1 MFGWEFPPYVAGGLA
16 TATLGL
22 VKGLLQCGVDVTLV
36 VPFRSD
42 TPFAA
47 TGFQLVHAPDV
58 AVRAAHRLRIRHV
71 PSALVPY
78 GTAESYAQMMEE
90 LARAP
95 LVSAGQSPSH
105 VYGGNLYAEVER
117 FAAVAEYIAGEE
129 PHDVIDCHDWMT
141 YAAGI
146 RARETSG
153 RPLVTHIHA
162 TEFDRSIGGANPVI
176 MERESLGLHAATRVI
191 ANSAMLKRRV
201 TQEYDVPSGRIDV
214 IHWGVEWQPAPTDA
228 REPNLFGGAGP
239 VVLFLGRVTHQKGPR
254 YFVETARRVMDF
266 LPDAHFIVAGD
277 GDQLPDT
284 MLRAAELGIADRIF
298 FTGGLSGHDVDR
310 AFRLAD
316 VCVMPS
322 VSEPFGIVA
331 LESVRNGTPCI
342 VPRDSGVAEV
352 LTNVI
357 KVDFWDVDEMTNQI
371 VALARY
377 PVLHAELRD
386 RGLAELS
393 LPRFTLREPAR
404 LTLDV
409 YRRAALDAA

>member
-47 TGFQLVHAPDV
+47 SGFHLVHAPDV
-58 AVRAAHRLRIRHV
+58 AVRAADRLRIRHV
-71 PSALVPY
+71 PSALIPY
-78 GTAESYAQMMEE
+78 GTAESYAQMMEQ
-90 LARAP
+90 LARSP
-95 LVSAGQSPSH
+95 LLSAGQSPSH
-105 VYGGNLYAEVER
+105 VYGGDLYAEVER
-117 FAAVAEYIAGEE
+117 FAAVAECIADEE

-146 RARETSG
+146 RAHEISG

-162 TEFDRSIGGANPVI
+162 TEFDRSIGGANPAIV
-176 MERESLGLHAATRVI
+176 EREWTGLHAAARVVS
-191 ANSAMLKRRV
+191 NSAMLKRRV
-201 TQEYDVPSGRIDV
+201 MREYDVPADRIDV
-214 IHWGVEWQPAPTDA
+214 IHWGVEWEPASIGAHEGDP
-228 REPNLFGGAGP
+228 FGGAGP

-254 YFVETARRVMDF
+254 YFVETARRVSDF
-266 LPDAHFIVAGD
+266 LPDARFIVAGD

-284 MLRAAELGIADRIF
+284 MMRAAELGIADRIF
-298 FTGGLSGHDVDR
+298 FTGGLSGLDVDR
-310 AFRLAD
+310 AFQLAD

-322 VSEPFGIVA
+322 VSEPYGIVA
-331 LESVRNGTPCI
+331 LESLRNGTPCI

-352 LTNVI
+352 LSNVI

-377 PVLHAELRD
+377 PALHAELRA

-404 LTLDV
+404 LTLAV
-409 YRRAALDAA
+409 YRRATLDAA

>member
-22 VKGLLQCGVDVTLV
+22 VKGLLQCGVDVTLA

-47 TGFQLVHAPDV
+47 TGFHLVHAPDV
-58 AVRAAHRLRIRHV
+58 AARAAGRLKVRHV
-71 PSALVPY
+71 PSALIPY
-78 GTAESYAQMMEE
+78 GTAESYMQMMEQV
-90 LARAP
+90 ARAP
-95 LVSAGQSPSH
+95 LLSAGQSPSH
-105 VYGGNLYAEVER
+105 VYGGDLYAEVER
-117 FAAVAEYIAGEE
+117 FAAVAEYIADEE

-146 RARETSG
+146 RAHAMSG

-162 TEFDRSIGGANPVI
+162 TEFDRSIGGTNPRI
-176 MERESLGLHAATRVI
+176 MERESTGLHAATRVI
-191 ANSAMLKRRV
+191 ANSGMLKRRV
-201 TQEYDVPSGRIDV
+201 VEAYDVPPDRVDV
-214 IHWGVEWQPAPTDA
+214 IHWGVEWEPVSPDVHAPD
-228 REPNLFGGAGP
+228 PFGGAGP

-254 YFVETARRVMDF
+254 YFVEAARRVSDF
-266 LPDAHFIVAGD
+266 LPEARFIVAGD

-284 MLRAAELGIADRIF
+284 MMRAAELGIADRIF
-298 FTGGLSGHDVDR
+298 FTGGLSGRDVDR
-310 AFRLAD
+310 AFRAAD

-331 LESVRNGTPCI
+331 LESLRNGTPCI

-357 KVDFWDVDEMTNQI
+357 KVDFWDVDEMANQI

-377 PVLHAELRD
+377 PALHTELRD

-409 YRRAALDAA
+409 YRRATLDAA